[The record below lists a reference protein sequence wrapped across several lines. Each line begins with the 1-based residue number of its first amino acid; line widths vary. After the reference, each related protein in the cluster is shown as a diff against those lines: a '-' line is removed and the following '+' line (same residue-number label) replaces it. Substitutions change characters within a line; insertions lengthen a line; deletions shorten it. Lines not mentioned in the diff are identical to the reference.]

1 MRELARVA
9 IPALDAPTNLL
20 PRTTVVSLP
29 LSGRKPEG
37 LFVRVALDDGAEELT
52 GANNRRAL

>member
-1 MRELARVA
+1 MDNAALSFTD
-9 IPALDAPTNLL
+9 PAGLL
-20 PRTTVVSLP
+20 PSSFTQISLP

>member
-1 MRELARVA
+1 M
-9 IPALDAPTNLL
+9 DAPTDLL

-29 LSGRKPEG
+29 LSGRKAEG